1 MSRKAKVVLLAA
13 IAAALVLVNLDTTMA
28 VNGQSKMMT
37 MVLEG
42 NYRVHYD
49 CAFIDKTAKK
59 DKQEQVER
67 IEFHPEYIVL
77 IGQTGSGRVI
87 PVHAIKE
94 LIWEPS

>member
-1 MSRKAKVVLLAA
+1 MSRMTKIALLAA
-13 IAAALVLVNLDTTMA
+13 IVAVFVLLNVNTTMA
-28 VNGQSKMMT
+28 VNGQGKAMT

-42 NYRVHYD
+42 NYRVHYN
-49 CAFIDKTAKK
+49 CAFMDKTKK
-59 DKQEQVER
+59 SDQEEQVHR

-94 LIWEPS
+94 LTWEPS